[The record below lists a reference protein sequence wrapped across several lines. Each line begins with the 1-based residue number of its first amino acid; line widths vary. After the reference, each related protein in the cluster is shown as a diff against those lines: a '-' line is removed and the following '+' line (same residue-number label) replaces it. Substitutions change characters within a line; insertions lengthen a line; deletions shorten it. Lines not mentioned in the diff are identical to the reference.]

1 MDASSSLLGNGGK
14 EWSEHHPKEHVQDQ
28 KITSK
33 MVKNVTNRGI
43 PQCSQVNSSTTL
55 SILND
60 IGIDQ
65 EKVEEFEDAQTT

>member
-1 MDASSSLLGNGGK
+1 
-14 EWSEHHPKEHVQDQ
+14 
-28 KITSK
+28 